1 MPVRIAIDARK
12 LHDFGIGTYV
22 RNLVSE
28 FARQPGDETFV
39 LICRPDDVAFV
50 QSLGPR
56 FEAWPDTSGNYT
68 LREQLTVPLDLQRFQ
83 LAVYGMD
90 NFCPQ
95 STDWVRVTLFGGAPR
110 ASDVAAGL
118 DDDWLFAPKPLTV
131 A

>member
-1 MPVRIAIDARK
+1 MCVGIPRMVQELDAA
-12 LHDFGIGTYV
+12 LATVAAETALGDF
-22 RNLVSE
+22 LVAHPWQRAAVERVAGLADVIYGESHGNPL
-28 FARQPGDETFV
+28 AGD
-39 LICRPDDVAFV
+39 
-50 QSLGPR
+50 
-56 FEAWPDTSGNYT
+56 Y
-68 LREQLTVPLDLQRFQ
+68 VPLDLQRFQ